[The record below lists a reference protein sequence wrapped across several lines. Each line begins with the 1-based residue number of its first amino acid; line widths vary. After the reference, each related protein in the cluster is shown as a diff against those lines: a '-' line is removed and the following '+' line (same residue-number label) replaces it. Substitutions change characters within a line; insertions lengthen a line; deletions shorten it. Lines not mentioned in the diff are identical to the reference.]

1 MRKLIILIGVLG
13 TLIFANIIISN
24 TSSKKES
31 KQKLS
36 DAIVLDNSLSSFVIS
51 INDNKI
57 ALSKDDSCYKIKSIN
72 YCADHNQV
80 QLFNKFLN
88 NEVNDIYENSLEN
101 RNRLGFVNK
110 KNINS
115 VLINNRKTLLFGNIN
130 QYSEIYVQ
138 ESNKIYKVDF
148 FKDILDISTNKW
160 IDKSKPIIDIVESDE
175 FDVVINLNDNE
186 NNCINIPHKKIIN
199 NQKYSTLRNSFF
211 DLYASDVKI
220 WNGEFSNNSVLIVH
234 LKNKHNKKVKNTFYI
249 WKEDHLVY
257 FYADNVNK
265 QKFVIPNSVFEN
277 IKSYCK
283 K

>member
-130 QYSEIYVQ
+130 
-138 ESNKIYKVDF
+138 
-148 FKDILDISTNKW
+148 
-160 IDKSKPIIDIVESDE
+160 PI
-175 FDVVINLNDNE
+175 
-186 NNCINIPHKKIIN
+186 
-199 NQKYSTLRNSFF
+199 
-211 DLYASDVKI
+211 
-220 WNGEFSNNSVLIVH
+220 
-234 LKNKHNKKVKNTFYI
+234 
-249 WKEDHLVY
+249 
-257 FYADNVNK
+257 
-265 QKFVIPNSVFEN
+265 
-277 IKSYCK
+277 
-283 K
+283 

>member
-1 MRKLIILIGVLG
+1 MKKLIILIGMLG
-13 TLIFANIIISN
+13 ALIFANIIISN

-31 KQKLS
+31 EQTLS
-36 DAIVLDNSLSSFVIS
+36 DAITLDNPLSTFVIS

-101 RNRLGFVNK
+101 RNRLGFSNK
-110 KNINS
+110 KNISS

-148 FKDILDISTNKW
+148 YKDILDISTNKW
-160 IDKSKPIIDIVESDE
+160 IDKSKPIIDLVESDK
-175 FDVVINLNDNE
+175 FDVVINLNGNE
-186 NNCINIPHKKIIN
+186 NKCINIPHKKLIN
-199 NQKYSTLRNSFF
+199 DQKHSTLRNSFF

-220 WNGEFSNNSVLIVH
+220 WNGEFSNNSFLIVH
-234 LKNKHNKKVKNTFYI
+234 LKNKNNKKVKKSFYI

-257 FYADNVNK
+257 FYADNGNK
-265 QKFVIPNSVFEN
+265 QKFVIPNSVYEN